1 MLERIKLLEAGG
13 DSKRQKKAVR
23 AALQQK
29 FRPEFLNRIDD
40 IIVFDALNRGDMDKI
55 FNIQLKRVRRLMS
68 DRQLN
73 IEVTDEA
80 RTSPL

>member
-1 MLERIKLLEAGG
+1 MRHF
-13 DSKRQKKAVR
+13 SKSSD
-23 AALQQK
+23 LNS
-29 FRPEFLNRIDD
+29 LNRIDD

-80 RTSPL
+80 RTALL